1 MDEYRLAYKATQKAI
16 HTQLTIKEGEHYG
29 SINFN
34 RSSWRHCPLWL
45 WLTLRPH
52 YDGVEQMR
60 MTIQCDNLIDFTT
73 VCAQLARE
81 CVQFKATQSDLTISL
96 TGGF

>member
-1 MDEYRLAYKATQKAI
+1 MDEYRLAYKATQKAT

-29 SINFN
+29 SININ
-34 RSSWRHCPLWL
+34 RSSGCRRPVWL
-45 WLTLRPH
+45 WLTFRPH
-52 YDGVEQMR
+52 SNGVEQMK

-81 CVQFKATQSDLTISL
+81 CVQFKATQSDLSIIL
-96 TGGF
+96 TGGY